1 MVQIRMLP
9 FEYQHCAHYQP
20 ILKSSK
26 VIQISVK
33 QYGIQLIIEYV
44 SDLRQENLLEE
55 IDSILPEQIE
65 DDQST
70 TNNFLSNNNKAI
82 RLENGHSFE
91 SSHFHGQSP
100 ANFSNIFSNESP
112 LVQYKQQ
119 ALQLKNQFIKTKM
132 SSYVEKHNRKCYK
145 MDLELYKIE
154 KELGLPPSEFTQKF
168 AQQQQQIVTGP
179 PTANN
184 MNTMTPIPSIH
195 THSQQQQTAQQIITN
210 NIGNPGPQI
219 QSVNGANGTGNAQPV
234 HINETFFNVDIKREM
249 NFDDGG
255 NFDFV

>member
-1 MVQIRMLP
+1 M
-9 FEYQHCAHYQP
+9 
-20 ILKSSK
+20 
-26 VIQISVK
+26 
-33 QYGIQLIIEYV
+33 
-44 SDLRQENLLEE
+44 RQENLLEE
-55 IDSILPEQIE
+55 IDSILPDQIE
-65 DDQST
+65 EDQT
-70 TNNFLSNNNKAI
+70 TSNNFLTNNKAI

-91 SSHFHGQSP
+91 SSHFHESP

-112 LVQYKQQ
+112 LVQYKQH

-132 SSYVEKHNRKCYK
+132 SAYVEKHNRKCYK

-168 AQQQQQIVTGP
+168 AQQQQIVTGP
-179 PTANN
+179 TNANN
-184 MNTMTPIPSIH
+184 MNAMTPIPSIH
-195 THSQQQQTAQQIITN
+195 THAQQQQSTQQIIAN